1 MSQANKIKESD
12 YTSTLLAVS
21 PAPAPSISASL
32 AGLPLLA
39 WKVQE
44 ANPEGSGFLIE
55 IKIKPTAGSTARRWG
70 GGGGLEGGRSG
81 KELRWP
87 RG

>member
-44 ANPEGSGFLIE
+44 ANPEDSGFLIE
-55 IKIKPTAGSTARRWG
+55 IKIKPRRAPQPGG